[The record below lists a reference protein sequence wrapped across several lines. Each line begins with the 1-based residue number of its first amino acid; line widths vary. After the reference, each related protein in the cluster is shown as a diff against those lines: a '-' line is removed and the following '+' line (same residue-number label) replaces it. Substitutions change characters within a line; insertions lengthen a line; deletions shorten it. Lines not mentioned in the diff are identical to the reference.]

1 MLRLAV
7 IFESS
12 PFDRKGLFNAVHN
25 RIRHLLATGECE
37 VDAFCIHSRDN
48 AFTRRVRH
56 TPDVP
61 VVEKVDFDGVTYRML
76 WYRFSITD
84 HIMVNKLHRR
94 PFFFSRFMER
104 NIHLLEGYD
113 CILAHSFA
121 GAVFASEAAD
131 RYGIPFFV
139 TWHGSDTHTHPWR
152 NPLILKDTRAM
163 MQEARCNF
171 YVSKALLGASEKILS
186 GVRKEVL
193 YNGVSD
199 VFERYPDDKREQ
211 LRKRYAVAPDEKVV
225 AFAGSMSAVKNVGVL
240 QSVFHAIRA
249 GYQGKLKFWMI
260 GDGKLRSG
268 VEKMMNADESI
279 DVRFWGNIPSG
290 DMPAMLNCVD
300 LLLLPSLNEGLG
312 MICAE
317 AVRCGAGVI
326 GSDVGGIP
334 EVIGK
339 DNVVALGDGFAG
351 RMASKSIAMLQT
363 PAVQVLPSELDWSS
377 TAAKELSA
385 IRSVLDSE

>member
-1 MLRLAV
+1 MA
-7 IFESS
+7 
-12 PFDRKGLFNAVHN
+12 
-25 RIRHLLATGECE
+25 
-37 VDAFCIHSRDN
+37 
-48 AFTRRVRH
+48 
-56 TPDVP
+56 
-61 VVEKVDFDGVTYRML
+61 
-76 WYRFSITD
+76 
-84 HIMVNKLHRR
+84 
-94 PFFFSRFMER
+94 
-104 NIHLLEGYD
+104 
-113 CILAHSFA
+113 
-121 GAVFASEAAD
+121 
-131 RYGIPFFV
+131 
-139 TWHGSDTHTHPWR
+139 
-152 NPLILKDTRAM
+152 
-163 MQEARCNF
+163 
-171 YVSKALLGASEKILS
+171 
-186 GVRKEVL
+186 
-193 YNGVSD
+193 
-199 VFERYPDDKREQ
+199 PDD
-211 LRKRYAVAPDEKVV
+211 KVV

>member
-25 RIRHLLATGECE
+25 RIKHLLATGECE

-48 AFTRRVRH
+48 AFTRRVRR

-61 VVEKVDFDGVTYRML
+61 VVEKVEFEGVTYRML
-76 WYRFSITD
+76 WYRFSILD

-94 PFFFSRFMER
+94 PLLFSRFMGR
-104 NIHLLEGYD
+104 NIRLLEKYD

-121 GAVFASEAAD
+121 GAVFASEASN
-131 RYGIPFFV
+131 RYGIPFVV
-139 TWHGSDTHTHPWR
+139 TWHGSDTHTHPWC
-152 NPLILKDTRAM
+152 NPLILNDTRTL
-163 MQEARCNF
+163 MQKARYNF
-171 YVSKALLGASEKILS
+171 YVSKALLEASEKILS

-193 YNGVSD
+193 YNGVSNA
-199 VFERYPDDKREQ
+199 FLRYPDDKRDQ

-225 AFAGSMSAVKNVGVL
+225 AFAGNMSAVKNVCSL
-240 QSVFHAIRA
+240 PPVFQAVRA
-249 GYQGKLKFWMI
+249 GYSGKLKFWMI

-268 VEKMMNADESI
+268 VEKIMNADESI

-300 LLLLPSLNEGLG
+300 VLLLPSLNEGLG

-317 AVRCGAGVI
+317 AVRCGAVVI

-339 DNVVALGDGFAG
+339 DYVVPLGDGFVEG
-351 RMASKSIAMLQT
+351 MASKAVAMLQT
-363 PAVQVLPSELDWSS
+363 PSAQVLPFELDWNS
-377 TAAKELSA
+377 TAAKELSV
-385 IRSVLDSE
+385 IRSVL

>member
-139 TWHGSDTHTHPWR
+139 TWHGSDTHTHPWC
-152 NPLILKDTRAM
+152 NPLILRDTRAL

-199 VFERYPDDKREQ
+199 AFERYPDDKREQ

-240 QSVFHAIRA
+240 QPVFHAIRA

>member
-61 VVEKVDFDGVTYRML
+61 VVEKVEFEGVTYRML

-104 NIHLLEGYD
+104 YLHLLEGYD

-131 RYGIPFFV
+131 RYGTPFFV
-139 TWHGSDTHTHPWR
+139 TWHGSDTHTHPWH
-152 NPLILKDTRAM
+152 NPLILRDTRAL

-199 VFERYPDDKREQ
+199 AFERYPDDKREQ

-240 QSVFHAIRA
+240 QPVFHAIRA

-363 PAVQVLPSELDWSS
+363 PAVQVLPSGLDWSS

>member
-152 NPLILKDTRAM
+152 NSLILSDTRAL

-199 VFERYPDDKREQ
+199 SFERYPDDKREQ

-240 QSVFHAIRA
+240 QPVFHAIRA

>member
-131 RYGIPFFV
+131 RYGTPFFV
-139 TWHGSDTHTHPWR
+139 TWHGSDTHTHPLC

-199 VFERYPDDKREQ
+199 AFERYPDDKREQ